1 MMIIKKNWILIVLT
15 ISLLAVAFALT
26 AEYIFKIYPCQ
37 MCLYQR
43 YPYYAI
49 IIISFL
55 FLYNKWS
62 QIIFLWIS
70 LILFIFG
77 LFVSLWH
84 VGIEQKILPALSSC
98 EGKISSTQSITDL
111 KNQILNQS
119 VASCDEISWKILGIS
134 AASVNSLFF

>member
-1 MMIIKKNWILIVLT
+1 MV
-15 ISLLAVAFALT
+15 
-26 AEYIFKIYPCQ
+26 
-37 MCLYQR
+37 
-43 YPYYAI
+43 
-49 IIISFL
+49 
-55 FLYNKWS
+55 
-62 QIIFLWIS
+62 
-70 LILFIFG
+70 ILFIFG

-134 AASVNSLFF
+134 AASVNSLLLIALLTLTIIYLIKEYK